1 LAPLGRIV
9 ERDGEMSST
18 VLGITMALFCLSA
31 FIMDAVGIHSIFG
44 GFILGT
50 VMPRGRFSEELKKKV
65 EPLAVV
71 LLLPMFFTYSG
82 LNTRLDMIN
91 SA

>member
-1 LAPLGRIV
+1 AAFGGGPGVAVLAIGGGVLYAGFILLFGRRLLAPLGRIV

-50 VMPRGRFSEELKKKV
+50 VMPRGRFSE
-65 EPLAVV
+65 
-71 LLLPMFFTYSG
+71 
-82 LNTRLDMIN
+82 
-91 SA
+91 